1 MNGSFGDCGVT
12 LLASTPGFCDLFP
25 LQGIAVVIELPTL
38 TRGKDENGTYYMN
51 SIELRTLE
59 LRLVLIFA
67 FATVFTSCG
76 GGGGTASPPALPP
89 PPANIAPIVDAG
101 SNLTV
106 GEQTKVDLIGSASDS
121 DGTISS
127 YNWTQTSGIAV
138 KLNKTDTAETS
149 FDAPAVSRQAT
160 LIFQLTATDNAG
172 GKTSDT
178 VEVTVNSNPVSLIAN
193 WEPSLISECTT
204 DSNISP
210 VLSLASDF
218 LTQDGQR
225 VMEPSIIF
233 IDQTFTLLL
242 KAPPDTTSLSLDLLK
257 FGGYGVV
264 GDDDVSLVFDDGTHG
279 DLVAGDG
286 IFTRSCL
293 YLRAE
298 SLAGNDYV
306 QSSNLWTLSDAL
318 RGTETANYIAQG
330 IRVNDAGFFIE
341 LGDEYSNRLTSN
353 WRLLS
358 PETCQAC
365 LKAWQLAGDIF
376 DFFAMSTRDPAA
388 GAGYVRVHD
397 NILGTGFNPPCEPR
411 SYCYSVIDGQE
422 HQKLTGIIW
431 MGWPGLGGLNHE
443 LGHGFLGVETRNFP
457 ADGARAWNAGDL
469 FHLDSDITVT
479 GELSGP
485 FWDPVR
491 GWPHAVQLENEA
503 GERSDT
509 YLIEDVDGTFRLK
522 ELDDNNRIWDDIL
535 LYMMGLLS
543 PEEVTKTYYKL
554 FNPSLSG
561 CVTEEI
567 NTVCTND
574 LVTAEELIPFTVTD
588 FIAQF
593 GARSVPPYLDPKR
606 IQMGVLNISDRPHT
620 EAEIVW
626 LTKAYREFTTSSD
639 AAGQL
644 VDGTPWSWA
653 TKGLSTIDINAELQ
667 TNSN

>member
-1 MNGSFGDCGVT
+1 MTWIRFRTQEMRLTFIISVG
-12 LLASTPGFCDLFP
+12 
-25 LQGIAVVIELPTL
+25 AVV
-38 TRGKDENGTYYMN
+38 
-51 SIELRTLE
+51 
-59 LRLVLIFA
+59 V
-67 FATVFTSCG
+67 SCG
-76 GGGGTASPPALPP
+76 GGGGTSSAPELPP
-89 PPANIAPIVDAG
+89 PPVNVAPIVEAG
-101 SNLTV
+101 SDLTV

-121 DGTISS
+121 DGTIST

-138 KLNKTDTAETS
+138 KLSGTDTAETS
-149 FDAPAVSRQAT
+149 FDAPAASKQNILT
-160 LIFQLTATDNAG
+160 FQLTATDNNGAA
-172 GKTSDT
+172 TTDT
-178 VEVTVNSNPVSLIAN
+178 VNVTVNSNPGSVLEK

-210 VLSLASDF
+210 VLPLAPN
-218 LTQDGQR
+218 LMTQNGQR

-233 IDQTFTLLL
+233 IDQTFTFLL
-242 KAPPDTTSLSLDLLK
+242 KAAPDAPSLSLDLLR

-264 GDDDVSLVFDDGTHG
+264 GVDDVSLVFDDGTHG

-293 YLRAE
+293 YVLEE
-298 SLAGNDYV
+298 SLAGNDFV
-306 QSSNLWTLSDAL
+306 HSSNLWALSTAL
-318 RGTETANYIAQG
+318 RGTETADYIAQG
-330 IRVNDAGFFIE
+330 VRVNDAGFFIE
-341 LGDEYSNRLTSN
+341 LGDEYSNRLTTR
-353 WRLLS
+353 WRLLN
-358 PETCQAC
+358 PEYCQAC
-365 LKAWQLAGDIF
+365 LRAWQLAGDIF
-376 DFFAMSTRDPAA
+376 DFFAMSTRDPVG

-411 SYCYSVIDGQE
+411 SYCYSIIDGQE

-431 MGWPGLGGLNHE
+431 MGWPGIGGLNHE

-479 GELSGP
+479 GELAGP

-503 GERSDT
+503 GERFET
-509 YLIEDVDGTFRLK
+509 YLTEDVDGIFRLK
-522 ELDDNNRIWDDIL
+522 ALDDNNRIWDDIL
-535 LYMMGLLS
+535 LYMMGLLP
-543 PEEVTKTYYKL
+543 PEDVTKTYYKL
-554 FNPSLSG
+554 FNPRLSD
-561 CVTEEI
+561 CITEEL

-593 GARSVPPYLDPKR
+593 GTRSVPPYLDPKR

-626 LTKAYREFTTSSD
+626 LTKAYREFVTSSE
-639 AAGQL
+639 AVGQFI
-644 VDGTPWSWA
+644 DGTPWSWA
-653 TKGLSTIDINAELQ
+653 TKGLSTIEINAALH
-667 TNSN
+667 TSSN

>member
-1 MNGSFGDCGVT
+1 MTWIRFRTQEMRLTFIISVG
-12 LLASTPGFCDLFP
+12 
-25 LQGIAVVIELPTL
+25 AVV
-38 TRGKDENGTYYMN
+38 
-51 SIELRTLE
+51 
-59 LRLVLIFA
+59 V
-67 FATVFTSCG
+67 SCG
-76 GGGGTASPPALPP
+76 GGGGTSSAPELPP
-89 PPANIAPIVDAG
+89 PPVNVAPIVEAG
-101 SNLTV
+101 SDLTV

-121 DGTISS
+121 DGTIST

-138 KLNKTDTAETS
+138 KLSGTDTAETS
-149 FDAPAVSRQAT
+149 FDAPAASKQNILT
-160 LIFQLTATDNAG
+160 FQLTATDNNGAA
-172 GKTSDT
+172 TTDT
-178 VEVTVNSNPVSLIAN
+178 VNVTVNSNPGSVLEK

-210 VLSLASDF
+210 VLPLAPN
-218 LTQDGQR
+218 LMTQNGQR

-233 IDQTFTLLL
+233 IDQTFTFLL
-242 KAPPDTTSLSLDLLK
+242 KAAPDAPSLSVDLLR

-264 GDDDVSLVFDDGTHG
+264 GVDDVSLVFDDGTHG

-293 YLRAE
+293 YVLEE
-298 SLAGNDYV
+298 SLAGNDFV
-306 QSSNLWTLSDAL
+306 HSSNLWALSTAL
-318 RGTETANYIAQG
+318 RGTETADYIAQG
-330 IRVNDAGFFIE
+330 VRVNDAGFFIE
-341 LGDEYSNRLTSN
+341 LGDEYSNRLTTR
-353 WRLLS
+353 WRLLN
-358 PETCQAC
+358 PEYCQAC
-365 LKAWQLAGDIF
+365 LRAWQLAGDIF
-376 DFFAMSTRDPAA
+376 DFFAMSTRDPVG

-411 SYCYSVIDGQE
+411 SYCYSIIDGQE

-431 MGWPGLGGLNHE
+431 MGWPGIGGLNHE

-479 GELSGP
+479 GELAGP

-503 GERSDT
+503 GERFET
-509 YLIEDVDGTFRLK
+509 YLTEDVDGIFRLK
-522 ELDDNNRIWDDIL
+522 ALDDNNRIWDDIL
-535 LYMMGLLS
+535 LYMMGLLP
-543 PEEVTKTYYKL
+543 PEDVTKTYYKL
-554 FNPSLSG
+554 FNPRLSD
-561 CVTEEI
+561 CITEEL

-593 GARSVPPYLDPKR
+593 GTRSVPPYLDPKR

-626 LTKAYREFTTSSD
+626 LTKAYREFVTSSE
-639 AAGQL
+639 AVGQFI
-644 VDGTPWSWA
+644 DGTPWSWA
-653 TKGLSTIDINAELQ
+653 TKGLSTIEINAALH
-667 TNSN
+667 TSSN

>member
-1 MNGSFGDCGVT
+1 MTWIRFRTQEMRLTFIISVG
-12 LLASTPGFCDLFP
+12 
-25 LQGIAVVIELPTL
+25 AVV
-38 TRGKDENGTYYMN
+38 
-51 SIELRTLE
+51 
-59 LRLVLIFA
+59 V
-67 FATVFTSCG
+67 SCG
-76 GGGGTASPPALPP
+76 GGGGTSSAPELPP
-89 PPANIAPIVDAG
+89 PPVNVAPIVEAG
-101 SNLTV
+101 SDLTV

-121 DGTISS
+121 DGTIST

-138 KLNKTDTAETS
+138 KLSGTDTAETS
-149 FDAPAVSRQAT
+149 FDAPAASKQIILT
-160 LIFQLTATDNAG
+160 FQLTATDNNGAA
-172 GKTSDT
+172 TTDT
-178 VEVTVNSNPVSLIAN
+178 VNVTVNSNPGSVLEK

-210 VLSLASDF
+210 VLPLAPN
-218 LTQDGQR
+218 LMTQNGQR

-233 IDQTFTLLL
+233 IDQTFTFLL
-242 KAPPDTTSLSLDLLK
+242 KAAPDAPSLSLDLLR

-264 GDDDVSLVFDDGTHG
+264 GVDDVSLVFDDGTHG

-293 YLRAE
+293 YVLEE
-298 SLAGNDYV
+298 SLAGNDFV
-306 QSSNLWTLSDAL
+306 HSSNLWALSTAL
-318 RGTETANYIAQG
+318 RGTETADYIAQG
-330 IRVNDAGFFIE
+330 VRVNDAGFFIE
-341 LGDEYSNRLTSN
+341 LGDEYSNRLTTR
-353 WRLLS
+353 WRLLN
-358 PETCQAC
+358 PEYCQAC
-365 LKAWQLAGDIF
+365 LRAWQLAGDVF
-376 DFFAMSTRDPAA
+376 DFFAMSTRDPVG

-411 SYCYSVIDGQE
+411 SYCYSIIDGQE

-431 MGWPGLGGLNHE
+431 MGWPGIGGLNHE

-479 GELSGP
+479 GELAGP

-503 GERSDT
+503 GERFET
-509 YLIEDVDGTFRLK
+509 YLTEDVDGIFRLK
-522 ELDDNNRIWDDIL
+522 ALDDNNRIWDDIL
-535 LYMMGLLS
+535 LYMMGLLP
-543 PEEVTKTYYKL
+543 PEDVTKTYYKL
-554 FNPSLSG
+554 FNPRLSD
-561 CVTEEI
+561 CITEEL

-593 GARSVPPYLDPKR
+593 GTRSVPPYLDPKR

-626 LTKAYREFTTSSD
+626 LTKTYREFVTSSE
-639 AAGQL
+639 AVGQFI
-644 VDGTPWSWA
+644 DGTPWSWA
-653 TKGLSTIDINAELQ
+653 TKGLSTIEINAALH
-667 TNSN
+667 TSSN

>member
-1 MNGSFGDCGVT
+1 MTWIRFRTQEMRLTFIISVG
-12 LLASTPGFCDLFP
+12 
-25 LQGIAVVIELPTL
+25 AVV
-38 TRGKDENGTYYMN
+38 
-51 SIELRTLE
+51 
-59 LRLVLIFA
+59 V
-67 FATVFTSCG
+67 SCG
-76 GGGGTASPPALPP
+76 GGGGTSSAPELPP
-89 PPANIAPIVDAG
+89 PPVNVAPIVEAG
-101 SNLTV
+101 SDLTV

-121 DGTISS
+121 DGTIST

-138 KLNKTDTAETS
+138 KLSGTDTAETS
-149 FDAPAVSRQAT
+149 FDAPAASKQNILT
-160 LIFQLTATDNAG
+160 FQLTATDNNGAA
-172 GKTSDT
+172 TTDT
-178 VEVTVNSNPVSLIAN
+178 VNVTVNSNPGSVLEK

-210 VLSLASDF
+210 VLPLAPN
-218 LTQDGQR
+218 LMTQNGQR

-233 IDQTFTLLL
+233 IDQTFTFLL
-242 KAPPDTTSLSLDLLK
+242 KAAPDAPSLSVDLLR

-264 GDDDVSLVFDDGTHG
+264 GVDDVSLVFDDGTHG

-293 YLRAE
+293 YVLEE
-298 SLAGNDYV
+298 SLAGNDFV
-306 QSSNLWTLSDAL
+306 HSSNLWALSTAL
-318 RGTETANYIAQG
+318 RGTETADYIAQG
-330 IRVNDAGFFIE
+330 VRVNDAGFFIE
-341 LGDEYSNRLTSN
+341 LGDEYSNRLTNN
-353 WRLLS
+353 WRLLN
-358 PETCQAC
+358 PEYCQAC
-365 LKAWQLAGDIF
+365 LRAWQLAGDIF
-376 DFFAMSTRDPAA
+376 DFFAMSTRDPVG

-411 SYCYSVIDGQE
+411 SYCYSIIDGQE

-431 MGWPGLGGLNHE
+431 MGWPGIGGLNHE

-479 GELSGP
+479 GELAGP

-503 GERSDT
+503 GERFET
-509 YLIEDVDGTFRLK
+509 YLTEDVDGIFRLK
-522 ELDDNNRIWDDIL
+522 ALDDNNRIWDDIL
-535 LYMMGLLS
+535 LYMMGLLP
-543 PEEVTKTYYKL
+543 PEDVTKTYYKL
-554 FNPSLSG
+554 FNPRLSD
-561 CVTEEI
+561 CITEEL

-593 GARSVPPYLDPKR
+593 GTRSVPPYLDPKR

-626 LTKAYREFTTSSD
+626 LTKAYREFVTSSE
-639 AAGQL
+639 AVGQFI
-644 VDGTPWSWA
+644 DGTPWSWA
-653 TKGLSTIDINAELQ
+653 TKGLSTIEINAALH
-667 TNSN
+667 TSSN

>member
-1 MNGSFGDCGVT
+1 MTWIRFRTQEMRLTFIISVG
-12 LLASTPGFCDLFP
+12 
-25 LQGIAVVIELPTL
+25 AVV
-38 TRGKDENGTYYMN
+38 
-51 SIELRTLE
+51 
-59 LRLVLIFA
+59 V
-67 FATVFTSCG
+67 SCG
-76 GGGGTASPPALPP
+76 GGGGTSSAPELPP
-89 PPANIAPIVDAG
+89 PPVNVAPIVEAG
-101 SNLTV
+101 SDLTV

-121 DGTISS
+121 DGTIST

-138 KLNKTDTAETS
+138 KLSGTDTAETS
-149 FDAPAVSRQAT
+149 FDAPAASKQIILT
-160 LIFQLTATDNAG
+160 FQLTATDNNGAA
-172 GKTSDT
+172 TTDT
-178 VEVTVNSNPVSLIAN
+178 VNVTVNSNPGSVLEK

-210 VLSLASDF
+210 VLPLAPN
-218 LTQDGQR
+218 LMTQNGQR

-233 IDQTFTLLL
+233 IDQTFTFLL
-242 KAPPDTTSLSLDLLK
+242 KAAPDAPSLSVDLLR

-264 GDDDVSLVFDDGTHG
+264 GVDDVSLVFDDGTHG

-293 YLRAE
+293 YVLEE
-298 SLAGNDYV
+298 SLAGNDFV
-306 QSSNLWTLSDAL
+306 HSSNLWALSTAL
-318 RGTETANYIAQG
+318 RGTETADYIAQG
-330 IRVNDAGFFIE
+330 VRVNDAGFFIE
-341 LGDEYSNRLTSN
+341 LGDEYSNRLTNN
-353 WRLLS
+353 WRLLN
-358 PETCQAC
+358 PEYCQAC
-365 LKAWQLAGDIF
+365 LRAWQLAGDIF
-376 DFFAMSTRDPAA
+376 DFFAMSTRDPVG

-411 SYCYSVIDGQE
+411 SYCYSIIDGQE

-431 MGWPGLGGLNHE
+431 MGWPGIGGLNHE

-479 GELSGP
+479 GELAGP

-503 GERSDT
+503 GERFET
-509 YLIEDVDGTFRLK
+509 YLTEDVDGIFRLK
-522 ELDDNNRIWDDIL
+522 ALDDNNRIWDDIL
-535 LYMMGLLS
+535 LYMMGLLP
-543 PEEVTKTYYKL
+543 PEDVTKTYYKL
-554 FNPSLSG
+554 FNPRLSD
-561 CVTEEI
+561 CITEEL

-593 GARSVPPYLDPKR
+593 GTRSVPPYLDPKR

-626 LTKAYREFTTSSD
+626 LTKAYREFVTSSE
-639 AAGQL
+639 AVGQFI
-644 VDGTPWSWA
+644 DGTPWSWA
-653 TKGLSTIDINAELQ
+653 TKGLSTIEINAALH
-667 TNSN
+667 TSSN

>member
-1 MNGSFGDCGVT
+1 MTWIRFRTQEMRLTFIISVG
-12 LLASTPGFCDLFP
+12 
-25 LQGIAVVIELPTL
+25 AVV
-38 TRGKDENGTYYMN
+38 
-51 SIELRTLE
+51 
-59 LRLVLIFA
+59 V
-67 FATVFTSCG
+67 SCG
-76 GGGGTASPPALPP
+76 GGGGTSSAPELPP
-89 PPANIAPIVDAG
+89 PPVNVAPIVEAG
-101 SNLTV
+101 SDLTV

-121 DGTISS
+121 DGTIST

-138 KLNKTDTAETS
+138 KLSGTDTAETS
-149 FDAPAVSRQAT
+149 FDAPAASKQNILT
-160 LIFQLTATDNAG
+160 FQLTATDNNGAA
-172 GKTSDT
+172 TTDT
-178 VEVTVNSNPVSLIAN
+178 VNVTVNSNPGSVLEK

-210 VLSLASDF
+210 VLPLAPN
-218 LTQDGQR
+218 LMTQNGQR

-233 IDQTFTLLL
+233 IDQTFTFLL
-242 KAPPDTTSLSLDLLK
+242 KAAPDAPSLSVDLLR

-264 GDDDVSLVFDDGTHG
+264 GVDDVSLVFDDGTHG

-293 YLRAE
+293 YVLEE
-298 SLAGNDYV
+298 SLAGNDFV
-306 QSSNLWTLSDAL
+306 HSSNLWALSTAL
-318 RGTETANYIAQG
+318 RGTETADYIAQG
-330 IRVNDAGFFIE
+330 VRVNDAGFFIE
-341 LGDEYSNRLTSN
+341 LGDEYSNRLTTR
-353 WRLLS
+353 WRLLN
-358 PETCQAC
+358 PEYCQAC
-365 LKAWQLAGDIF
+365 LKAWQLAGDVF

-411 SYCYSVIDGQE
+411 SYCYSIIDGQE

-431 MGWPGLGGLNHE
+431 MGWPGIGGLNHE

-479 GELSGP
+479 GELAGP

-503 GERSDT
+503 GERFET
-509 YLIEDVDGTFRLK
+509 YLTEDVDGIFRLK
-522 ELDDNNRIWDDIL
+522 ALDDNNRIWDDIL
-535 LYMMGLLS
+535 LYMMGLLP
-543 PEEVTKTYYKL
+543 PEDVTKTYYKL
-554 FNPSLSG
+554 FNPRLSD
-561 CVTEEI
+561 CITEEL

-593 GARSVPPYLDPKR
+593 GTRSVPPYLDPKR

-626 LTKAYREFTTSSD
+626 LTKAYREFVTSSE
-639 AAGQL
+639 AVGQFI
-644 VDGTPWSWA
+644 DGTPWSWA
-653 TKGLSTIDINAELQ
+653 TKGLSTIEINAALH
-667 TNSN
+667 TSSN

>member
-1 MNGSFGDCGVT
+1 MTWIRFRTQEMRLTFIISVG
-12 LLASTPGFCDLFP
+12 
-25 LQGIAVVIELPTL
+25 AVV
-38 TRGKDENGTYYMN
+38 
-51 SIELRTLE
+51 
-59 LRLVLIFA
+59 V
-67 FATVFTSCG
+67 SCG
-76 GGGGTASPPALPP
+76 GGGGTSSAPELPP
-89 PPANIAPIVDAG
+89 PPVNVAPIVEAG
-101 SNLTV
+101 SDLTV

-121 DGTISS
+121 DGTIST

-138 KLNKTDTAETS
+138 KLSGTDTAETS
-149 FDAPAVSRQAT
+149 FDAPAASKQNILT
-160 LIFQLTATDNAG
+160 FQLTATDNNGAA
-172 GKTSDT
+172 TTDT
-178 VEVTVNSNPVSLIAN
+178 VNVTVNSNPGSVLEK

-210 VLSLASDF
+210 VLPLAPN
-218 LTQDGQR
+218 LMTQNGQR

-233 IDQTFTLLL
+233 IDQTFTFLL
-242 KAPPDTTSLSLDLLK
+242 KAAPDAPSLSVDLLR

-264 GDDDVSLVFDDGTHG
+264 GVDDVSLVFDDGTHG

-293 YLRAE
+293 YVLEE
-298 SLAGNDYV
+298 SLAGNDFV
-306 QSSNLWTLSDAL
+306 HSSNLWALSTAL
-318 RGTETANYIAQG
+318 RGTETADYIAQG
-330 IRVNDAGFFIE
+330 VRVNDAGFFIE
-341 LGDEYSNRLTSN
+341 LGDEYSNRLTTR
-353 WRLLS
+353 WRLLN
-358 PETCQAC
+358 PEYCQAC
-365 LKAWQLAGDIF
+365 LKAWQLAGDVF
-376 DFFAMSTRDPAA
+376 DFFAMSTRDPVG

-411 SYCYSVIDGQE
+411 SYCYPIIDGQE

-431 MGWPGLGGLNHE
+431 MGWPGIGGLNHE

-479 GELSGP
+479 GELAGP

-503 GERSDT
+503 GERFET
-509 YLIEDVDGTFRLK
+509 YLTEDVDGIFRLK
-522 ELDDNNRIWDDIL
+522 ALDDNNRIWDDIL
-535 LYMMGLLS
+535 LYMMGLLP
-543 PEEVTKTYYKL
+543 PEDVTKTYYKL
-554 FNPSLSG
+554 FNPRLSD
-561 CVTEEI
+561 CITEEL

-593 GARSVPPYLDPKR
+593 GTRSVPPYLDPKR

-626 LTKAYREFTTSSD
+626 LTKAYREFVTSSE
-639 AAGQL
+639 AVGQFI
-644 VDGTPWSWA
+644 DGTPWSWA
-653 TKGLSTIDINAELQ
+653 TKGLSTIEINAALH
-667 TNSN
+667 TSSN

>member
-1 MNGSFGDCGVT
+1 MTWIRFRTQEMRLTFIISVG
-12 LLASTPGFCDLFP
+12 
-25 LQGIAVVIELPTL
+25 AVV
-38 TRGKDENGTYYMN
+38 
-51 SIELRTLE
+51 
-59 LRLVLIFA
+59 V
-67 FATVFTSCG
+67 SCG
-76 GGGGTASPPALPP
+76 GGGGTSSAPELPP
-89 PPANIAPIVDAG
+89 PPVNVAPIVEAG
-101 SNLTV
+101 SDLTV

-121 DGTISS
+121 DGTIST

-138 KLNKTDTAETS
+138 KLSGTDTAETS
-149 FDAPAVSRQAT
+149 FDAPAASKQNILT
-160 LIFQLTATDNAG
+160 FQLTATDNNGAA
-172 GKTSDT
+172 TTDT
-178 VEVTVNSNPVSLIAN
+178 VNVTVNSNPGSVLEK

-210 VLSLASDF
+210 VLPLAPNF
-218 LTQDGQR
+218 MTQNGQR

-233 IDQTFTLLL
+233 IDQTFTFLL
-242 KAPPDTTSLSLDLLK
+242 KAAPDAPSLSVDLLR

-264 GDDDVSLVFDDGTHG
+264 GVDDVSLVFDDGTHG

-293 YLRAE
+293 YVLEE
-298 SLAGNDYV
+298 SLAGNDFV
-306 QSSNLWTLSDAL
+306 HSSNLWALSTAL
-318 RGTETANYIAQG
+318 RGTETADYIAQG
-330 IRVNDAGFFIE
+330 VRVNDAGFFIE
-341 LGDEYSNRLTSN
+341 LGDEYSNRLTTR
-353 WRLLS
+353 WRLLN
-358 PETCQAC
+358 PEYCQAC
-365 LKAWQLAGDIF
+365 LKAWQLAGDVF
-376 DFFAMSTRDPAA
+376 DFFAMSTRDPVG

-411 SYCYSVIDGQE
+411 SYCYSIIDGQE

-431 MGWPGLGGLNHE
+431 MGWPGIGGLNHE

-479 GELSGP
+479 GELAGP

-503 GERSDT
+503 GERFET
-509 YLIEDVDGTFRLK
+509 YLTEDVDGIFRLK
-522 ELDDNNRIWDDIL
+522 ALDDNNRIWDDIL
-535 LYMMGLLS
+535 LYMMGLLP
-543 PEEVTKTYYKL
+543 PEDVTKTYYKL
-554 FNPSLSG
+554 FNPRLSD
-561 CVTEEI
+561 CITEEL

-593 GARSVPPYLDPKR
+593 GTRSVPPYLDPKR

-626 LTKAYREFTTSSD
+626 LTKAYREFVTSSE
-639 AAGQL
+639 AVGQFI
-644 VDGTPWSWA
+644 DGTPWSWA
-653 TKGLSTIDINAELQ
+653 TKGLSTIEINAALH
-667 TNSN
+667 TSSN

>member
-1 MNGSFGDCGVT
+1 MTWIRFRTQEMRLTFIISVG
-12 LLASTPGFCDLFP
+12 
-25 LQGIAVVIELPTL
+25 AVV
-38 TRGKDENGTYYMN
+38 
-51 SIELRTLE
+51 
-59 LRLVLIFA
+59 V
-67 FATVFTSCG
+67 SCG
-76 GGGGTASPPALPP
+76 GGGGTSSAPELPP
-89 PPANIAPIVDAG
+89 PPVNVAPIVEAG
-101 SNLTV
+101 SDLTV

-121 DGTISS
+121 DGTIST

-138 KLNKTDTAETS
+138 KLSGTDTAETS
-149 FDAPAVSRQAT
+149 FDAPAASKQIILT
-160 LIFQLTATDNAG
+160 FQLTATDNNGAA
-172 GKTSDT
+172 TTDT
-178 VEVTVNSNPVSLIAN
+178 VNVTVNSNPGSVLEK

-210 VLSLASDF
+210 VLPLAPN
-218 LTQDGQR
+218 LMTQNGQR

-233 IDQTFTLLL
+233 IDQTFTFLL
-242 KAPPDTTSLSLDLLK
+242 KAAPDAPSLSLDLLR

-264 GDDDVSLVFDDGTHG
+264 GVDDVSLVFDDGTHG

-293 YLRAE
+293 YVLEE
-298 SLAGNDYV
+298 SLAGNDFV
-306 QSSNLWTLSDAL
+306 HSSNLWALSTAL
-318 RGTETANYIAQG
+318 RGTETADYIAQG
-330 IRVNDAGFFIE
+330 VRVNDAGFFIE
-341 LGDEYSNRLTSN
+341 LGDEYSNRLTNN
-353 WRLLS
+353 WRLLN
-358 PETCQAC
+358 PEYCQAC
-365 LKAWQLAGDIF
+365 LKAWQLAGDVF

-411 SYCYSVIDGQE
+411 SYCYPIIDGQE

-431 MGWPGLGGLNHE
+431 MGWPGIGGLNHE

-479 GELSGP
+479 GELAGP

-503 GERSDT
+503 GERFET
-509 YLIEDVDGTFRLK
+509 YLTEDVDGIFRLK
-522 ELDDNNRIWDDIL
+522 ALDDNNRIWDDIL
-535 LYMMGLLS
+535 LYMMGLLP
-543 PEEVTKTYYKL
+543 PEDVTKTYYKL
-554 FNPSLSG
+554 FNPRLSD
-561 CVTEEI
+561 CITEEL

-574 LVTAEELIPFTVTD
+574 MVTAEELIPFTVTD

-593 GARSVPPYLDPKR
+593 GTRSVPPYLDPKR

-626 LTKAYREFTTSSD
+626 LTKAYREFVTSSE
-639 AAGQL
+639 AVGQFI
-644 VDGTPWSWA
+644 DGTPWSWA
-653 TKGLSTIDINAELQ
+653 TKGLSTIEINAALH
-667 TNSN
+667 TSSN